1 MNAKLKDWHK
11 PLGKMQVFGRVKKL
25 PRKRAGVGVGVRT
38 ALKRD
43 GMLAEIMR
51 HTEII
56 KSSTAGIGLV
66 LQWRGP
72 ALLTKNN
79 KRFIEKIS

>member
-1 MNAKLKDWHK
+1 
-11 PLGKMQVFGRVKKL
+11 
-25 PRKRAGVGVGVRT
+25 VGVRT

-72 ALLTKNN
+72 ALLTKNI